1 MNKQQRLNR
10 IGFLASGKDN
20 AITIVQWIDEYN
32 VMLEEVE
39 VEEDKRPVCLAVVSK
54 SADSFIVAELL
65 VMLPYQRLYLT
76 TNEYTFCVMFENEVE

>member
-1 MNKQQRLNR
+1 MNRQQQLNR

-32 VMLEEVE
+32 VMLEAVE
-39 VEEDKRPVCLAVVSK
+39 GDQKPVCLAVISK
-54 SADSFIVAELL
+54 SADSFVVAELL
-65 VMLPYQRLYLT
+65 VMLPYQRLYIT

>member
-1 MNKQQRLNR
+1 MNRQQQLNR

-20 AITIVQWIDEYN
+20 AITIVPWADEYN

-39 VEEDKRPVCLAVVSK
+39 GGQIPVCLAVISK

-65 VMLPYQRLYLT
+65 VMLPYQRLYMT

>member
-1 MNKQQRLNR
+1 MNRQQQLNR

-20 AITIVQWIDEYN
+20 AITIVPWIDEYN
-32 VMLEEVE
+32 VMLKA
-39 VEEDKRPVCLAVVSK
+39 VEEDQKPICLAVISK
-54 SADSFIVAELL
+54 SADSSIVAELL

>member
-1 MNKQQRLNR
+1 MNKQQTLNK

-20 AITIVQWIDEYN
+20 AITIVPWADEYD

-39 VEEDKRPVCLAVVSK
+39 GDQKPVCLAVVSK
-54 SADSFIVAELL
+54 SADSFVVAELL
-65 VMLPYQRLYLT
+65 VMLPYQRLYIT